1 MRVSFCNSFF
11 ARSGITHFYMQSIFI
26 LLVIVVYFALLML
39 ISWLTSR
46 KGSGND
52 AFFRANK
59 SSKWYIVAIAMV
71 GTSISGVTFVS
82 VPGMVRNLDMSY
94 MQMVF
99 GFFFG
104 YLVIAYVLLP
114 LYYRLNLTT
123 IYGYLDQR
131 YGPKSYKTGAWFFLL
146 SKIVGAA
153 ARLYLV
159 AFILQTLVF
168 DAWGVPFVVTVIGII
183 LIIWLYS
190 RKSGIKTI
198 IWTDLLQGVLFI
210 TAMVLIIWQV
220 ALRLDLNIGGIVQTI
235 VESPHSRIFVFD
247 DWSST
252 QNFFK
257 QFFSGMFITIVMT
270 GLDQDMMQKN
280 LTIRKLKDA
289 QKNVVTYG
297 LAFTPINL
305 LFLSLGVLLLVY
317 AQQNGILLPEISD
330 NILPVIASEYLG
342 EIVLGIFIVGIVA
355 AAFSSADSALAALTT
370 SFCVDI
376 LNMKPGAT
384 SEQEQKDIRTRR
396 VVHMGVSAV
405 FVLIILLIEAIGSDS
420 IIMAIYKLA
429 SYTYGPLLGLY
440 LFGLYSKVKPI
451 DKWVPYVAIAAPL
464 LCFVIEMAM
473 WNFFGYRVGYELLLL
488 NGLLTGMGLWLLRSA
503 SNNS

>member
-1 MRVSFCNSFF
+1 
-11 ARSGITHFYMQSIFI
+11 MQSSFI
-26 LLVIVVYFALLML
+26 LVIIAIYFGVLML
-39 ISWLTSR
+39 ISYLTSR

-59 SSKWYIVAIAMV
+59 SSKWYVVAIAMI

-82 VPGMVRNLDMSY
+82 VPGMVRNLDMTY

-123 IYGYLDQR
+123 IYGYLEQR
-131 YGPKSYKTGAWFFLL
+131 FGRKSYKTGAWFFLL

-168 DAWGVPFVVTVIGII
+168 DTWGIPFVITVIGII
-183 LIIWLYS
+183 LVIWLYS
-190 RKSGIKTI
+190 HKSGIKTI
-198 IWTDLLQGVLFI
+198 IWTDWLQTILFL
-210 TAMVLIIWQV
+210 TTLVLIVWQV
-220 ALRLDLNIGGIVQTI
+220 STRLNFNIGDTI
-235 VESPHSRIFVFD
+235 AAIGNSPHSRIFVFD
-247 DWSST
+247 DWGST

-270 GLDQDMMQKN
+270 GLDQDQMQKN
-280 LTIRKLKDA
+280 LTIRTLKDA
-289 QKNVVTYG
+289 QKNVVSYG
-297 LAFTPINL
+297 FAFAPINF
-305 LFLSLGVLLLVY
+305 LFLSLGVLLIIF
-317 AQQNGILLPEISD
+317 AEQNGIVLPEVSD

-342 EIVLGIFIVGIVA
+342 PGVLGIFIVGIVA
-355 AAFSSADSALAALTT
+355 AAFSSADSALTALTT

-376 LNMKPGAT
+376 LDMKALSQT
-384 SEQEQKDIRTRR
+384 KEQEKKDVKTRGI
-396 VVHMGVSAV
+396 VHIGISIV
-405 FVLIILLIEAIGSDS
+405 FVLIILIIETIGSDS
-420 IIMAIYKLA
+420 IITAIYKLA

-440 LFGLYSKVKPI
+440 CFGLYTKVKPK
-451 DKWVPYVAIAAPL
+451 DMYVPYVAIAAPI
-464 LCFVIEMAM
+464 LCFIIEMLM
-473 WNFFGYRVGYELLLL
+473 KHLYNYQVGYELLLI
-488 NGLLTGMGLWLLRSA
+488 NGLITGLGLWIISTRKKTLLT
-503 SNNS
+503 

>member
-1 MRVSFCNSFF
+1 
-11 ARSGITHFYMQSIFI
+11 MQSIFI
-26 LLVIVVYFALLML
+26 LLVIVVYFGLLML

-104 YLVIAYVLLP
+104 YIVIAYVLLP

-131 YGPKSYKTGAWFFLL
+131 YGPKSYKTGAWFFLI

-168 DAWGVPFVVTVIGII
+168 DAWGIPFVVTVIGII

-190 RKSGIKTI
+190 HKSGIKTI
-198 IWTDLLQGVLFI
+198 IWTDLLQAILFI
-210 TAMVLIIWQV
+210 TALVLIVWQV
-220 ALRLDLNIGGIVQTI
+220 ALRLDLNIGGVVSTI
-235 VESPHSRIFVFD
+235 IESPHSRIFVFD

-280 LTIRKLKDA
+280 LTIRTLKDA
-289 QKNVVTYG
+289 QKNVVSYG
-297 LAFTPINL
+297 LAFAPINL
-305 LFLSLGVLLLVY
+305 LFLSLGVLLLVF
-317 AQQNGILLPEISD
+317 AEQNGISLPAVSD
-330 NILPVIASEYLG
+330 NILPVIASEHLG
-342 EIVLGIFIVGIVA
+342 SMVLGIFIVGIVA
-355 AAFSSADSALAALTT
+355 AAFSSADSALTALTT

-376 LNMKPGAT
+376 LDMKPVSQTKA
-384 SEQEQKDIRTRR
+384 QEQRDIRTRR
-396 VVHMGVSAV
+396 MVHVGVSAA

-420 IIMAIYKLA
+420 IITAIYKLA

-440 LFGLYSKVKPI
+440 VFGLYSKVKPV
-451 DKWVPYVAIAAPL
+451 DKWVPYVAIAAPI
-464 LCFVIEMAM
+464 LCFIIEILMQKLY
-473 WNFFGYRVGYELLLL
+473 GYRVGYELLLL
-488 NGLLTGMGLWLLRSA
+488 NGLLTGLGLWAVSRRG
-503 SNNS
+503 

>member
-1 MRVSFCNSFF
+1 
-11 ARSGITHFYMQSIFI
+11 MQSAFI
-26 LLVIVVYFALLML
+26 LIIIAVYFSVLMF
-39 ISWLTSR
+39 ISYLTSR
-46 KGSGND
+46 KGSDNNT
-52 AFFRANK
+52 FFRANK
-59 SSKWYIVAIAMV
+59 SSKWYVVAVAMI

-82 VPGMVRNLDMSY
+82 VPGMVRNLDMTY

-123 IYGYLDQR
+123 IYGYLDLR

-168 DAWGVPFVVTVIGII
+168 DAWGIPFVVTVIGII

-190 RKSGIKTI
+190 YKSGIQTI
-198 IWTDLLQGVLFI
+198 IWTDWLQTIFFI
-210 TAMVLIIWQV
+210 TALILIVWQV
-220 ALRLDLNIGGIVQTI
+220 ALRLDLDLGSTVKAIS
-235 VESPHSRIFVFD
+235 ESPHSRIFVFD
-247 DWSST
+247 DWAST

-270 GLDQDMMQKN
+270 GLDQDQMQKN
-280 LTIRKLKDA
+280 LTIRTLKDA
-289 QKNVVTYG
+289 QKNVVSYG
-297 LAFTPINL
+297 LAFAPINF
-305 LFLSLGVLLLVY
+305 LFLCLGVLLLIF
-317 AQQNGILLPEISD
+317 AEQSMITLPAISD
-330 NILPVIASEYLG
+330 NILPMIASEHLG
-342 EIVLGIFIVGIVA
+342 SLVLGIFVLGIVA
-355 AAFSSADSALAALTT
+355 AAFSSADSALTALTT

-376 LNMKPGAT
+376 LHMKT
-384 SEQEQKDIRTRR
+384 SSQTEEKEKKDVRTRR
-396 VVHMGVSAV
+396 IVHLAISTV

-420 IIMAIYKLA
+420 IINAIYKLA

-440 LFGLYSKVKPI
+440 FFGLYTKVKPV
-451 DKWVPYVAIAAPL
+451 DKLVPWVAITAPV
-464 LCFVIEMAM
+464 LCFMTEVTMK
-473 WNFFGYRVGYELLLL
+473 WWFGYQVGYELLLL
-488 NGLLTGMGLWLLRSA
+488 NGLITGLGLWIVRLRH
-503 SNNS
+503 

>member
-1 MRVSFCNSFF
+1 
-11 ARSGITHFYMQSIFI
+11 MQSAFI
-26 LLVIVVYFALLML
+26 LIIIAVYFAVLML
-39 ISWLTSR
+39 ISYLTSR

-59 SSKWYIVAIAMV
+59 SSKWYVVAVAMI

-82 VPGMVRNLDMSY
+82 VPGMVRNLDMTY

-131 YGPKSYKTGAWFFLL
+131 YGPNSYKTGAWFFLL

-168 DAWGVPFVVTVIGII
+168 DAWGIPFVVTVIGII
-183 LIIWLYS
+183 LVIWLYS
-190 RKSGIKTI
+190 HKSGIKTI
-198 IWTDLLQGVLFI
+198 IWTDWLQTIFFI
-210 TAMVLIIWQV
+210 TALILIVWQLS
-220 ALRLDLNIGGIVQTI
+220 LRLHLDLGGVVKAIG
-235 VESPHSRIFVFD
+235 ESPHSRIFVFD
-247 DWSST
+247 DWTST

-270 GLDQDMMQKN
+270 GLDQDQMQKN
-280 LTIRKLKDA
+280 LTIRTLKDA
-289 QKNVVTYG
+289 QKNVVSYG
-297 LAFTPINL
+297 LAFAPINF
-305 LFLSLGVLLLVY
+305 LFLCLGVLLLIF
-317 AQQNGILLPEISD
+317 AEQNAIILPAVSD
-330 NILPVIASEYLG
+330 NILPMIASEHLG
-342 EIVLGIFIVGIVA
+342 PLVLGVFVVGIVA
-355 AAFSSADSALAALTT
+355 AAFSSADSALTALTT

-376 LNMKPGAT
+376 LRMKAISQT
-384 SEQEQKDIRTRR
+384 KEEERKDIRTRR
-396 VVHMGVSAV
+396 IVHVVISAV

-420 IIMAIYKLA
+420 IINAIYKLA
-429 SYTYGPLLGLY
+429 AYTYGPLLGLY
-440 LFGLYSKVKPI
+440 FFGLYTKVKPV
-451 DKWVPYVAIAAPL
+451 DKFVPWVAIAAPV
-464 LCFVIEMAM
+464 LCFVTELAM
-473 WNFFGYRVGYELLLL
+473 KQWFGYQVGYELLLL
-488 NGLLTGMGLWLLRSA
+488 NGLITGIGLWAIRLHR
-503 SNNS
+503 

>member
-1 MRVSFCNSFF
+1 MHS
-11 ARSGITHFYMQSIFI
+11 TFI
-26 LLVIVVYFALLML
+26 LIVIAVYFAILML

-59 SSKWYIVAIAMV
+59 SSKWYVVAVAMV

-82 VPGMVRNLDMSY
+82 VPGMVRNLDMTY

-131 YGPKSYKTGAWFFLL
+131 YGPRSYKTGAWFFLL

-159 AFILQTLVF
+159 TFILQTLVF
-168 DAWGVPFVVTVIGII
+168 DAWGIPFVVTVVGII

-190 RKSGIKTI
+190 YKSGIKTI
-198 IWTDLLQGVLFI
+198 IWTDLLQAVLFI
-210 TAMVLIIWQV
+210 SALVLIVWQV
-220 ALRLDLNIGGIVQTI
+220 AGRLNLDLLGVASTVID
-235 VESPHSRIFVFD
+235 SPHSRIFVFD

-257 QFFSGMFITIVMT
+257 QFLSGMFITIVMT

-289 QKNVVTYG
+289 QRNVISYG
-297 LAFTPINL
+297 LAFAPINF
-305 LFLSLGVLLLVY
+305 LFLCLGVLLIVF
-317 AQQNGILLPEISD
+317 AEQNGIVLPQLSD

-342 EIVLGIFIVGIVA
+342 HTVLGIFIVGIVA
-355 AAFSSADSALAALTT
+355 AAFSSADSALTALTT

-376 LNMKPGAT
+376 LGMKAT
-384 SEQEQKDIRTRR
+384 AQSKEREKKDIRTRR
-396 VVHMGVSAV
+396 WVHVGVSV
-405 FVLIILLIEAIGSDS
+405 TFILIILLIEAIGSDS
-420 IIMAIYKLA
+420 IINAIYKLA

-440 LFGLYSKVKPI
+440 LFGLYSKVRPT

-464 LCFVIEMAM
+464 LCFAIEMGM
-473 WNFFGYRVGYELLLL
+473 RHFFGYQVGYELLLM
-488 NGLLTGMGLWLLRSA
+488 NGLLIGFGLWMVQRK
-503 SNNS
+503 

>member
-1 MRVSFCNSFF
+1 
-11 ARSGITHFYMQSIFI
+11 MQSTFI
-26 LLVIVVYFALLML
+26 LIVIVVYFGVLML
-39 ISWLTSR
+39 ISYLTGR

-52 AFFRANK
+52 TFFRANK
-59 SSKWYIVAIAMV
+59 SSKWYVVAIAMV

-82 VPGMVRNLDMSY
+82 VPGMVRNLDMTY

-131 YGPKSYKTGAWFFLL
+131 YGPKSYKTGAWFFLV

-168 DAWGVPFVVTVIGII
+168 DAWNVPFVVTVIGII
-183 LIIWLYS
+183 LVIWLYS
-190 RKSGIKTI
+190 HKSGIKTI
-198 IWTDLLQGVLFI
+198 IWTDWLQTILFI
-210 TAMVLIIWQV
+210 TALILIAWQV
-220 ALRLDLNIGGIVQTI
+220 AMRLDLNFGGIVSTI
-235 VESPHSRIFVFD
+235 THSAHSRIFVFD
-247 DWSST
+247 DWGST

-270 GLDQDMMQKN
+270 GLDQDQMQKN
-280 LTIRKLKDA
+280 LTIRTLKDV
-289 QKNVVTYG
+289 QKNVVSYG
-297 LAFTPINL
+297 LAFAPINF
-305 LFLSLGVLLLVY
+305 LFLCLGVLLIVF
-317 AQQNGILLPEISD
+317 AEQNGIVLPDVSD

-342 EIVLGIFIVGIVA
+342 QTVLGIFIVGIVA
-355 AAFSSADSALAALTT
+355 AAFSSADSALTALTT

-376 LNMKPGAT
+376 LNMKPVSQTKA
-384 SEQEQKDIRTRR
+384 QEKTDIRTRR
-396 VVHMGVSAV
+396 MVHVGVSAA
-405 FVLIILLIEAIGSDS
+405 FVLIILLIEVIGSDS
-420 IIMAIYKLA
+420 IITAIYKLA

-440 LFGLYSKVKPI
+440 AFGLYSKVKPM
-451 DKWVPYVAIAAPL
+451 DKWVPYVAVAAPI
-464 LCFVIEMAM
+464 LCFIIEIVMQQVY
-473 WNFFGYRVGYELLLL
+473 GYQVGYELLLM
-488 NGLLTGMGLWLLRSA
+488 NGLFTGIGLYIIKS
-503 SNNS
+503 SHHQIYKSKQ

>member
-1 MRVSFCNSFF
+1 MKVKNEPNDSHRTDQPFPQSLIYAV
-11 ARSGITHFYMQSIFI
+11 GIHPDYHCS
-26 LLVIVVYFALLML
+26 
-39 ISWLTSR
+39 
-46 KGSGND
+46 
-52 AFFRANK
+52 RANK
-59 SSKWYIVAIAMV
+59 SSKWYVVAEAMI

-82 VPGMVRNLDMSY
+82 VPGMVRNLDMTY

-123 IYGYLDQR
+123 IYGYLDLR

-168 DAWGVPFVVTVIGII
+168 DAWGIPFVVTVIGII

-190 RKSGIKTI
+190 YKSGIQTI
-198 IWTDLLQGVLFI
+198 IWTDWLQTIFFI
-210 TAMVLIIWQV
+210 TALILIVWQV
-220 ALRLDLNIGGIVQTI
+220 ALRLDLDLGSTVKVIS
-235 VESPHSRIFVFD
+235 ESPHSRIFVFD
-247 DWSST
+247 DWAST

-270 GLDQDMMQKN
+270 GLDQDQMQKN
-280 LTIRKLKDA
+280 LTIRTLKDA
-289 QKNVVTYG
+289 QKNVVSYG
-297 LAFTPINL
+297 LAFAPINF
-305 LFLSLGVLLLVY
+305 LFLCLGVLLLIF
-317 AQQNGILLPEISD
+317 AEQSMITLPAISD
-330 NILPVIASEYLG
+330 NILPMIASEHLG
-342 EIVLGIFIVGIVA
+342 SLVLGIFVLGIVA
-355 AAFSSADSALAALTT
+355 AAFSSADSALTALTT

-376 LNMKPGAT
+376 LHMKT
-384 SEQEQKDIRTRR
+384 SSQTEEKEKKDVRTRR
-396 VVHMGVSAV
+396 IVHLAISTV

-420 IIMAIYKLA
+420 IINAIYKLA

-440 LFGLYSKVKPI
+440 FFGLYTKVKPV
-451 DKWVPYVAIAAPL
+451 DKLVPWVAITAPV
-464 LCFVIEMAM
+464 LCFMTEVIMK
-473 WNFFGYRVGYELLLL
+473 WWFGYQVGYELLLL
-488 NGLLTGMGLWLLRSA
+488 NGLITGLGLWVVRLRH
-503 SNNS
+503 